1 MDINELYRK
10 WKSLPEKEKM
20 NLLQSLSVEEKLE
33 FLIWIIKKGLK
44 EDCYKIFILLS
55 KEEKKEIIAL
65 FLRKSLLE
73 WWIVRKGTRSPLK
86 WEYAVA
92 KFQQVNALLVYYYD
106 EIAKKLFEHLP
117 YIMMADIIDATKD
130 KVDYELLLKVKDDP
144 EHLLNVLHGI
154 TLRRYSYALMELEMK
169 LRGIKMQAVMVLR

>member
-1 MDINELYRK
+1 MASPEELYRK
-10 WKSLPEKEKM
+10 WKSLPKHRRVEF
-20 NLLQSLSVEEKLE
+20 LRQLSADDKLE
-33 FLIWIIKKGLK
+33 LLRWTAKQGLK
-44 EDCYKIFILLS
+44 EDCYEIFTSLS
-55 KEEKKEIIAL
+55 KEEKKEVITL
-65 FLRKSLLE
+65 FFRKSLLE

-106 EIAKKLFEHLP
+106 EIAKKLFDHLP

-130 KVDYELLLKVKDDP
+130 KVDYEHILKVKDDP
-144 EHLLNVLHGI
+144 EHLLNVLHGM

-169 LRGIKMQAVMVLR
+169 LAGAI